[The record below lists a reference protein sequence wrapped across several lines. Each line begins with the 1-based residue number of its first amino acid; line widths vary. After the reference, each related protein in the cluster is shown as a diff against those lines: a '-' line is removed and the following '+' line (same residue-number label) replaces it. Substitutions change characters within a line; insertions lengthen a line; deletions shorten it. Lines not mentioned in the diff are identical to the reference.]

1 MVTDGF
7 GDVEL
12 SVRPLSLSRPSAG
25 RAANGGT
32 EPAGAAG
39 SIRSKRAEVNIS
51 LFAPES
57 SARNT
62 FSGQP
67 DIFPQAHRRS
77 EQRLRSTYAGK
88 KLCGSAGRR
97 RGVGR
102 LDSIQSIAS
111 HQFRK
116 HRPHRVRV
124 VHQVQSHRFRA
135 ECKHNAGLVF
145 GLGKSTLVGIE
156 WDGLGI
162 VHRIHRLRRRSGGY
176 RCPNFPGETKSI
188 SRRWDWQSD

>member
-12 SVRPLSLSRPSAG
+12 NVRPLSLSRPSAS
-25 RAANGGT
+25 RAADGRT
-32 EPAGAAG
+32 ESAGADG
-39 SIRSKRAEVNIS
+39 SINSKRAEVNIS

-67 DIFPQAHRRS
+67 DIFPHANRRS
-77 EQRLRSTYAGK
+77 DQRLRFTDAGE
-88 KLCGSAGRR
+88 KLCRSAGRHR
-97 RGVGR
+97 RCVGR
-102 LDSIQSIAS
+102 LDGIQRIAS

-116 HRPHRVRV
+116 HGPHSVRV

-135 ECKHNAGLVF
+135 ERKHNAGLVF
-145 GLGKSTLVGIE
+145 GPGKSTLVGIE

-162 VHRIHRLRRRSGGY
+162 VHRIHRLRRRSGG
-176 RCPNFPGETKSI
+176 
-188 SRRWDWQSD
+188 